1 MRDKN
6 LVIRECEQVLSQ
18 NQDIEHALGFLRK
31 NGFDKIESM
40 IALEKILGISAVQAK
55 KLVHFSKTWKDFR
68 DQDTK
73 FHDSLEKAADNL
85 RKKGQL

>member
-1 MRDKN
+1 MRDKD
-6 LVIRECEQVLSQ
+6 LVIRECEQVLNQ
-18 NQDIEHALGFLRK
+18 NQDIEYALDFLRK

-40 IALEKILGISAVQAK
+40 IALEKILGISAAQAK
-55 KLVHFSKTWKDFR
+55 KLVHFSKTWEDFR

-73 FHDSLEKAADNL
+73 FHDSLEKEVDKL